1 MNLRRGRASVAVLLL
16 GVSLGVNV
24 AAGAVDA
31 DTPAGQSAS
40 DTSDQPKLETVVVT
54 GIRASL
60 GKSLEEKQNAEIV
73 VDSINAIELGRF
85 PDDDVADSLRHI
97 TGVSITRTTGGEG
110 LYVGVRGLGAQYNIV
125 TLNNRILATDDDGRE
140 FAFDILPADL
150 ITGADVR
157 KSKAAS
163 AAPSTCAP
171 CARWL
176 LPACIPPCASRATT
190 TTCRCSGAGRRR
202 LS

>member
-110 LYVGVRGLGAQYNIV
+110 LYVGVRGLGAQ
-125 TLNNRILATDDDGRE
+125 
-140 FAFDILPADL
+140 
-150 ITGADVR
+150 
-157 KSKAAS
+157 
-163 AAPSTCAP
+163 
-171 CARWL
+171 
-176 LPACIPPCASRATT
+176 
-190 TTCRCSGAGRRR
+190 
-202 LS
+202 

>member
-125 TLNNRILATDDDGRE
+125 TLNNRILAD
-140 FAFDILPADL
+140 
-150 ITGADVR
+150 R
-157 KSKAAS
+157 KS
-163 AAPSTCAP
+163 T
-171 CARWL
+171 
-176 LPACIPPCASRATT
+176 
-190 TTCRCSGAGRRR
+190 R
-202 LS
+202 LNSSHSQISYAVFCLKKKNK